1 MTYSTSN
8 TYQLKRKIV
17 TFSNKIS
24 EGLSKSERKFS
35 ADMIYGML
43 ASKSCLL
50 TDIVDQLH
58 EPSKKINGVDRLS
71 KHLAKGLPITASQ
84 NHLNMIK
91 NWIPSEPIVHLDDSD
106 VIKPN
111 GHHFEALGTV
121 RDGSKSSMT
130 KNVYQKGYRVTE
142 ACVLTKNNHPVS
154 LFSRIH
160 SATEKGYQSTNTIT
174 FEALE
179 QSAALLGKATFVM
192 DRGYDSNALFLK
204 MAALEQDYVVRL
216 KSNRKLLYH
225 NQWIKATELRNRRKG
240 KIKLSLLYKGKKQTA
255 YLSHVKVQM
264 TAARKDVYLVLV
276 YGISAHPMMLVTN
289 KVLQSKDHVIQIAKL
304 YFSRWRIEEYFRCKK
319 QVFQFENFRVRKLTA
334 INTLNFFISLCMA
347 FLALLSMASETHA
360 LKVSILQTANALKKK
375 VSFTYYRLAKGIA
388 GILAHAKE
396 GVHAWF
402 RTRHPAYYQL
412 CFKFIA

>member
-71 KHLAKGLPITASQ
+71 KHLAKG
-84 NHLNMIK
+84 
-91 NWIPSEPIVHLDDSD
+91 
-106 VIKPN
+106 
-111 GHHFEALGTV
+111 
-121 RDGSKSSMT
+121 
-130 KNVYQKGYRVTE
+130 
-142 ACVLTKNNHPVS
+142 
-154 LFSRIH
+154 
-160 SATEKGYQSTNTIT
+160 
-174 FEALE
+174 
-179 QSAALLGKATFVM
+179 
-192 DRGYDSNALFLK
+192 
-204 MAALEQDYVVRL
+204 
-216 KSNRKLLYH
+216 
-225 NQWIKATELRNRRKG
+225 
-240 KIKLSLLYKGKKQTA
+240 
-255 YLSHVKVQM
+255 
-264 TAARKDVYLVLV
+264 
-276 YGISAHPMMLVTN
+276 
-289 KVLQSKDHVIQIAKL
+289 
-304 YFSRWRIEEYFRCKK
+304 
-319 QVFQFENFRVRKLTA
+319 
-334 INTLNFFISLCMA
+334 
-347 FLALLSMASETHA
+347 
-360 LKVSILQTANALKKK
+360 
-375 VSFTYYRLAKGIA
+375 IA